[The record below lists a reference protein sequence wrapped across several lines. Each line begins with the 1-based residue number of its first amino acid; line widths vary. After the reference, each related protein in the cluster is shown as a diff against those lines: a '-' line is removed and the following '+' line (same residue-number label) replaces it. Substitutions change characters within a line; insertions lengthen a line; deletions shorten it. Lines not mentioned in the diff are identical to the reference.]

1 MNKNVF
7 TENNTRENLSIIYE
21 GEVELFKTT
30 PYGGEKRLS
39 IFGKYDFLG
48 EGALMDDSPHSTSAR
63 ATVNSVI
70 LRLSRDKFKE
80 LMVDH
85 NDVAMDILSKIARV
99 ISRRMSSANT
109 RSVNLA
115 AQYQSGRTR

>member
-1 MNKNVF
+1 VEKSVIKSFLKRIELFKSLDEDQLQILAVKISVENFPINGMVF

-48 EGALMDDSPHSTSAR
+48 EGA
-63 ATVNSVI
+63 
-70 LRLSRDKFKE
+70 
-80 LMVDH
+80 
-85 NDVAMDILSKIARV
+85 
-99 ISRRMSSANT
+99 
-109 RSVNLA
+109 
-115 AQYQSGRTR
+115 